1 MCKPELADSSAVVA
15 IAVGRNEIEL
25 ASIGEILGLARADS
39 LVPDCFEGER
49 GGRAKIGITTD
60 VYGLHPISIVN
71 TLIVVEFD
79 CLQLEVDKKSS
90 PRRVQL
96 WVLLDKFMK
105 VIQVR
110 CGMGGEKPSAANDAG
125 RLHAV
130 DRKAHAFIE
139 EKI

>member
-1 MCKPELADSSAVVA
+1 MCEPELADSAAVIA
-15 IAVGRNEIEL
+15 ITVRGYEL
-25 ASIGEILGLARADS
+25 ESASIRKILGLARADS
-39 LVPDCFEGER
+39 LIPNCFEGER
-49 GGRAKIGITTD
+49 GGGAKIGIATD
-60 VYGLHPISIVN
+60 VCSLHPISAVD
-71 TLIVVEFD
+71 TLIAIELD
-79 CLQLEVDKKSS
+79 CLQLEVDEKSS

-110 CGMGGEKPSAANDAG
+110 CRMGGEKPSAANDAG
-125 RLHAV
+125 CLHAV